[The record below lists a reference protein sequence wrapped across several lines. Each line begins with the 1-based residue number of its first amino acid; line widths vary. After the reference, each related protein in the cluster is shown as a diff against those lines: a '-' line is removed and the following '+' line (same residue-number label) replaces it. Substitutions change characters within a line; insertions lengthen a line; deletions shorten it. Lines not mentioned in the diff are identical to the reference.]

1 MRPSTNVSSKIVSK
15 KNANILPFLNA
26 FLIQVCEAEA
36 AKASFSIKYSNPNV
50 GSPSE
55 MAGILILA
63 ILGAC
68 NSSKLKFRISF
79 AENTILTIAGNCLGY
94 EHCNLAHPAQCRN

>member
-68 NSSKLKFRISF
+68 NSAKLKFRTNKF
-79 AENTILTIAGNCLGY
+79 RRKYNFDNCGELFR
-94 EHCNLAHPAQCRN
+94 L